1 LHNTSNK
8 KKPREFEHAKLKQ
21 KNTNICTNQI
31 MKQLNTGFK
40 NMSKHKKQNDAK
52 NGKRKVRKFAMQKQ
66 QQCMRN
72 VGTIAM

>member
-1 LHNTSNK
+1 
-8 KKPREFEHAKLKQ
+8 
-21 KNTNICTNQI
+21 